1 MALLLA
7 AAQAVAMEA
16 DDSETDNLTI
26 QEDDENEDGVQYHKK
41 EELKLRDELTEMK
54 TEIDDKGTMLSETFS
69 NLSNLLAKYH
79 VRLTTREDLLHIR
92 ECEKRWSEKADINET
107 ENLRT
112 ELLEKERLL
121 LKYEN
126 DLKRTKLILFQTQ
139 NELEKKISHV
149 TLKEGEL
156 TSLQND
162 LRALHSEL
170 VRTQGQLSLK
180 DTLHEKLQSQMQ
192 EETTKYRKEISR
204 LQTALY
210 RKKTGMNIQSS
221 EQISQVSLIG
231 TYRGPIS

>member
-16 DDSETDNLTI
+16 EDSEADNLTI
-26 QEDDENEDGVQYHKK
+26 QEDDENEDGVTYHMK
-41 EELKLRDELTEMK
+41 EEEKLCDELTEMK
-54 TEIDDKGTMLSETFS
+54 MEIDDKGTMLSETFS
-69 NLSNLLAKYH
+69 DLSGLLAKYH
-79 VRLTTREDLLHIR
+79 ARLSAREDLLHIR
-92 ECEKRWSEKADINET
+92 ECEKGWSEKVDKNET
-107 ENLRT
+107 ENLKT

-126 DLKRTKLILFQTQ
+126 DMTRTKSILFKTQ

-149 TLKEGEL
+149 TQKEGEL

-180 DTLHEKLQSQMQ
+180 DTLHEKLQSQML
-192 EETTKYRKEISR
+192 EETTKYKKEISR
-204 LQTALY
+204 LQTALCL
-210 RKKTGMNIQSS
+210 KKTGMSLSVQSS
-221 EQISQVSLIG
+221 EQLSQVSIE
-231 TYRGPIS
+231 TC